1 MKKIRKKNGENVRV
15 FHRVSTKLIIT
26 YSVIVIISFQF
37 IYWLSVY
44 ILNKQTK
51 EELIRTDTE
60 ALNQISNSI
69 VLMTDIMVEKI
80 ISVYSEPDVQ
90 WFFTEGMKIS
100 QKDLPGWKSSDYQT
114 AQRLRRVKQVLQEN
128 ALLYTQMDGGITL
141 VTGNGGIYTSWGS
154 DNSVDYSQRLGEDK
168 ENWDSFFNE
177 DISAYKWEMM
187 EGREAIN
194 FEKSAEDNL
203 LMCIYCNRV
212 LLTKEIRGYI
222 CASIDAGELERCYGS
237 YLDSE
242 INNQIYILDSEKRV
256 MVGLNEENSQIS
268 QTIQAVIQEN
278 MGSQQHF
285 VYQDENDLYNCVSI
299 EERNWVLVNKIP
311 LSYIGNNEEY
321 FKLLFFWIFLV
332 GGAGACLLVI
342 FFTFRFSER
351 IKNMKALMISAS
363 KDGYNRKYQLKYY
376 DELDEIGQSFNDMI
390 DEIKRYTKRLVQ
402 EEKEKKLNEINYLH
416 AQINT
421 HFLYNIFNSIKM
433 LSILGRN
440 KDINEVITALVKL
453 LRGTLD
459 VSDEML
465 TIEEELKNVEYY
477 FRIENII
484 HLEELQ
490 LKIHCEESLGGKMI
504 PKLLIQ
510 PVVENSFL
518 HGFSHTVS
526 SSKKIIEI
534 TVEQEGRD
542 AVYVKV
548 KDNGCGIS
556 KQQLM
561 NIRNYRHGHTRSIGL
576 RNIEE
581 RIQLLFGEGYGIR
594 VESVVN
600 VGTEVIMKIPV
611 IESDEWEKE

>member
-1 MKKIRKKNGENVRV
+1 MKKIRKKNGESIKF

-26 YSVIVIISFQF
+26 YSVIVIIIFLF
-37 IYWLSVY
+37 VYWVSVFM
-44 ILNKQTK
+44 LKKQTK

-80 ISVYSEPDVQ
+80 ISVYSNPDVQ
-90 WFFTEGMKIS
+90 WFFAEGMEVS
-100 QKDLPGWKSSDYQT
+100 QKDLPKWKSSDYQT
-114 AQRLRRVKQVLQEN
+114 AQSLRRVKQVLQEN

-154 DNSVDYSQRLGEDK
+154 DNSVDYSQKLGEDK
-168 ENWDSFFNE
+168 ENWDEFFSKNA
-177 DISAYKWEMM
+177 SVYKWEMM

-194 FEKSAEDNL
+194 FEKSSEDNL
-203 LMCIYCNRV
+203 LMCVYCYRV
-212 LLTKEIRGYI
+212 PLTREIRGYI

-242 INNQIYILDSEKRV
+242 INNQIYILDSEKRA
-256 MVGLNEENSQIS
+256 MVGLNDEKKQIS
-268 QTIQAVIQEN
+268 KAIQTSIQEN

-299 EERNWVLVNKIP
+299 GERNWVLVNKIP

-321 FKLLFFWIFLV
+321 FRILFFWIFLA
-332 GGAGACLLVI
+332 GGSGACLLVI
-342 FFTFRFSER
+342 LFTFRFSER
-351 IKNMKALMISAS
+351 IKDMKTLMINAA
-363 KDGYNRKYQLKYY
+363 KDNYNRKYQLKYY
-376 DELDEIGQSFNDMI
+376 DELDEIGHSFNDMI
-390 DEIKRYTKRLVQ
+390 DEIKRYTNRLVQ

-465 TIEEELKNVEYY
+465 TIGEELKNVEYY

-490 LKIHCEESLGGKMI
+490 LKVHCEEELAGKLI

-518 HGFSHTVS
+518 HGFSHTTS
-526 SSKKIIEI
+526 SGKKMIDI
-534 TVEQEGRD
+534 TVEREGSQD
-542 AVYVKV
+542 LYVKV

-556 KQQLM
+556 KQQLI
-561 NIRNYRHGHTRSIGL
+561 NIKNYRHGHTRSIGL

-581 RIQLLFGEGYGIR
+581 RIQVLFGEGYGIR
-594 VESVVN
+594 VESTVN
-600 VGTEVIMKIPV
+600 IGTEVIIKIPV
-611 IESDEWEKE
+611 IESEEQEKG